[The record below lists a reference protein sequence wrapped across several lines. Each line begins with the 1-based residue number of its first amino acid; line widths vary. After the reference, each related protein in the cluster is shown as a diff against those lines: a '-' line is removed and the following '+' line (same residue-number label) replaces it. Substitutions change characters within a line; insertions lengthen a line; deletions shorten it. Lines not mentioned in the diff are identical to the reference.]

1 MEAAGTKK
9 FPDLKW
15 AQRKDRLFVTIDLPD
30 VESPQISL
38 KPEGK
43 LMFEGKVKAAEYH
56 IDLDLFKEVVVE
68 ESRWNL
74 KGRNILLNIVK
85 KDKDD
90 EYWLRLTRE
99 KVKHPHIKV
108 DWTRWIEEED
118 EHAAGGFGA
127 GDDFDPDNMNDFGAG
142 DYNDSDDD
150 EEEVEAQA
158 DAEANADL
166 DDMDAELEAN
176 NADNLPNEAS

>member
-1 MEAAGTKK
+1 MEGQQAKK
-9 FPDLKW
+9 SPDLKW
-15 AQRKDRLFVTIDLPD
+15 AQRKDRLFITIDLPD
-30 VESPQISL
+30 VENPQINL

-43 LMFEGKVKAAEYH
+43 LLFEGKVKTAEYL

-74 KGRNILLNIVK
+74 KGRNIFLNIAK
-85 KDKDD
+85 KDKDE
-90 EYWLRLTRE
+90 EYWPRLTKE
-99 KVKHPHIKV
+99 KMKHPHIKV
-108 DWTRWIEEED
+108 DWTRWVEEED
-118 EHAAGGFGA
+118 EDANGGLGV

-150 EEEVEAQA
+150 EEEVEAPV

-166 DDMDAELEAN
+166 DDMDAELESETVAN
-176 NADNLPNEAS
+176 QPDVAS